1 MICAKNKEALSYLGI
16 HPNLDRALESIKPDF
31 LESLQDGVRVEL
43 DGIGFTAP
51 GLPMRPSRWR
61 RAFLRLTAA
70 IWTFT

>member
-43 DGIGFTAP
+43 DGDRVYCTRFTYETIPLEEGF
-51 GLPMRPSRWR
+51 
-61 RAFLRLTAA
+61 F
-70 IWTFT
+70 